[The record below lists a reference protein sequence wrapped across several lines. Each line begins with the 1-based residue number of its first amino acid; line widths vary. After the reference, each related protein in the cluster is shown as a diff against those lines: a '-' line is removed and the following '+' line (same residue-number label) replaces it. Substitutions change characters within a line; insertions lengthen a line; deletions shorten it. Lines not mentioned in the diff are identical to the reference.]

1 MDNQQIIQSITT
13 QGMLPL
19 YYHDD
24 ATVTL
29 EVAKALYAA
38 GVRVIEYTNRGE
50 KALDNFRYLLAQRDT
65 QMPGMLLGIGTIK
78 TVAHAEAFINAG
90 ADFII
95 CPGMIPEVASY
106 VHGRGKLWVPG
117 CMTSTE
123 IMVAEQLGAK
133 FIKLFPGNLLGPGFV
148 SAIKELFPGIAFMP
162 TGGVE
167 LEEAN
172 IQAWFSAGVKA
183 VGMGS
188 KLITKTLLE
197 QKEYTTISEQTKSV
211 LNIIQRIKR

>member
-1 MDNQQIIQSITT
+1 MDNQQIIQAITT

-29 EVAKALYAA
+29 EVAKALYQA
-38 GVRVIEYTNRGE
+38 GIRVIEYTNRGE
-50 KALDNFRYLLAQRDT
+50 NALANFKHLLAQRAVD
-65 QMPGMLLGIGTIK
+65 MPDMLLGIGTIK
-78 TVAHAEAFINAG
+78 TVEHAKAFIDAG

-95 CPGMIPEVASY
+95 CPGMIPEVANY
-106 VHGRGKLWVPG
+106 VHSAGKLWVPG
-117 CMTSTE
+117 CMTSSE

-172 IQAWFSAGVKA
+172 MQAWFNAGVKA

-197 QKEYTTISEQTKSV
+197 QKDYTTISEQTKKV
-211 LNIIQRIKR
+211 LDTLQRIKR

>member
-1 MDNQQIIQSITT
+1 MDNQQIIQAITT

-29 EVAKALYAA
+29 EVAKALYNA

-50 KALDNFRYLLAQRDT
+50 NALRNFKYLLQQREAVL
-65 QMPGMLLGIGTIK
+65 PGMLLGIGTIK
-78 TVAHAEAFINAG
+78 TVADATAFIGEG

-95 CPGMIPEVASY
+95 CPGMIPEVAAYAHSK
-106 VHGRGKLWVPG
+106 GKLWVPG
-117 CMTSTE
+117 CMTATE
-123 IMVAEQLGAK
+123 IMMAEQKGAR

-148 SAIKELFPGIAFMP
+148 TAIKELFPGIAFMP

-172 IQAWFSAGVKA
+172 IQAWFKAGVKA

-197 QKEYTTISEQTKSV
+197 QKDYTTISTQTRNV
-211 LNIIQRIKR
+211 LAIIQRIK

>member
-1 MDNQQIIQSITT
+1 MDNQAIIQSITT

-19 YYHDD
+19 YYHEE

-38 GVRVIEYTNRGE
+38 GIRVIEYTNRGE
-50 KALDNFRYLLAQRDT
+50 NALANFKHLLAQRDT
-65 QMPGMLLGIGTIK
+65 VMPGMLLGIGTIK
-78 TVAHAEAFINAG
+78 TVAHAQAFLDAG

-95 CPGMIPEVASY
+95 CPGMIPEVAHY

-123 IMVAEQLGAK
+123 IMMAEQLGAK
-133 FIKLFPGNLLGPGFV
+133 FVKLFPGNLLGPGFV
-148 SAIKELFPGIAFMP
+148 SAIKELFPAIAFMP

-188 KLITKTLLE
+188 KLITKNLLE
-197 QKEYTTISEQTKSV
+197 QKDYTTICEQTKTV

>member
-1 MDNQQIIQSITT
+1 MNNQQIIQSITQ

-38 GVRVIEYTNRGE
+38 GIRVIEYTNRGE
-50 KALDNFRYLLAQRDT
+50 KALDNFKYLLAQREVA
-65 QMPGMLLGIGTIK
+65 MPGMLLGIGTIK
-78 TVAHAEAFINAG
+78 TVAHAEAFIDAG

-95 CPGMIPEVASY
+95 CPGMIPEVAQY
-106 VHGRGKLWVPG
+106 VHGKGKLWVPG

-123 IMVAEQLGAK
+123 IMMAEQLGAK

-197 QKEYTTISEQTKSV
+197 QKDYITIAEQTKTV

>member
-29 EVAKALYAA
+29 EVAKALYTA

-50 KALDNFRYLLAQRDT
+50 KALDNFKYLLAQRDT
-65 QMPGMLLGIGTIK
+65 VMPGMLLGIGTIK
-78 TVAHAEAFINAG
+78 TVTHAQLFIDAG

-123 IMVAEQLGAK
+123 IMMAEQLGAK

-197 QKEYTTISEQTKSV
+197 QKEYTTISEQTKNV

>member
-1 MDNQQIIQSITT
+1 MDNQQIIDAITT

-24 ATVTL
+24 AIVTL

-50 KALDNFRYLLAQRDT
+50 AALNNFKHLLAHRDA

-78 TVAHAEAFINAG
+78 TVDHAKTFLEAG

-95 CPGMIPEVASY
+95 CPGMIPAVAKI
-106 VHGRGKLWVPG
+106 VHDAGKLWVPG

-123 IMVAEQLGAK
+123 IMMAEQTGAK
-133 FIKLFPGNLLGPGFV
+133 FVKLFPGNLLGPGFV
-148 SAIKELFPGIAFMP
+148 SAIKDLFPGTAFMP

-167 LEEAN
+167 LDAAN
-172 IQAWFSAGVKA
+172 IKSWFDAGVKA

-188 KLITKTLLE
+188 KLITKQVLE
-197 QKEYTTISEQTKSV
+197 EKDYATITTQTKQV
-211 LNIIQRIKR
+211 LNILQTIKR

>member
-1 MDNQQIIQSITT
+1 MDNQQIIRAITS

-29 EVAKALYAA
+29 EVAKALYQA
-38 GVRVIEYTNRGE
+38 GIRVIEYTNRGE
-50 KALDNFRYLLAQRDT
+50 NALTNFKHLLAQRAVD
-65 QMPGMLLGIGTIK
+65 MPDMLLGIGTIK
-78 TVAHAEAFINAG
+78 TVDQAKAFIDAG

-95 CPGMIPEVASY
+95 CPGMIPEVANY
-106 VHGRGKLWVPG
+106 VHGKGKLWVPG
-117 CMTSTE
+117 CMTSSE

-188 KLITKTLLE
+188 KLITRTLLD
-197 QKEYTTISEQTKSV
+197 QKDYTTISGQTKKV
-211 LNIIQRIKR
+211 LDTLQRIKR

>member
-1 MDNQQIIQSITT
+1 MDNQQIIEAITI

-29 EVAKALYAA
+29 EVAKALYTA

-50 KALDNFRYLLAQRDT
+50 SALANFKYLLAHRDA

-78 TVAHAEAFINAG
+78 TVDHAKMFLDAG
-90 ADFII
+90 TDFII
-95 CPGMIPEVASY
+95 CPGMIPEVAKI
-106 VHGRGKLWVPG
+106 VHDAGKLWVPG

-123 IMVAEQLGAK
+123 IMMAEQTGAK

-148 SAIKELFPGIAFMP
+148 SAIKDLFPGISFMP

-167 LEEAN
+167 LDGAN
-172 IQAWFSAGVKA
+172 IKSWFDAGVKA

-188 KLITKTLLE
+188 KLITKQVLE
-197 QKEYTTISEQTKSV
+197 QKDYATITTQTKQV
-211 LNIIQRIKR
+211 LNILQTIKR

>member
-29 EVAKALYAA
+29 EVAKALYTA

-50 KALDNFRYLLAQRDT
+50 KALDNFKYLLSQRDT
-65 QMPGMLLGIGTIK
+65 VMPGMLLGIGTIK
-78 TVAHAEAFINAG
+78 TVTHAQLFIDAG

-123 IMVAEQLGAK
+123 IMMAEQLGAK

-197 QKEYTTISEQTKSV
+197 QKDYTTISEQTKNV

>member
-38 GVRVIEYTNRGE
+38 GVRVIEYTNRGD
-50 KALDNFRYLLAQRDT
+50 KALDNFKYLLSQRDT
-65 QMPGMLLGIGTIK
+65 VMPGMLLGIGTIK
-78 TVAHAEAFINAG
+78 TVTHAQLFIDAG

-197 QKEYTTISEQTKSV
+197 QKDYTTISEQTKSV

>member
-1 MDNQQIIQSITT
+1 MSNQQIIQSITA

-19 YYHDD
+19 YYHPDSE
-24 ATVTL
+24 VSL
-29 EVAKALYAA
+29 QVAKALYDA

-50 KALDNFRYLLAQRDT
+50 HALDNFKYLLAQRASV
-65 QMPGMLLGIGTIK
+65 MPDMLLGIGTIK
-78 TVAHAEAFINAG
+78 TIQDAQSFIDAG

-95 CPGMIPEVASY
+95 CPGMIPAVAEY
-106 VHGRGKLWVPG
+106 VHKAGKIWVPG

-123 IMVAEQLGAK
+123 IMMAEQLGAK

-167 LEEAN
+167 LDENN

-188 KLITKTLLE
+188 KLITKQLLE
-197 QKEYTTISEQTKSV
+197 EKDYATINDQTKKV
-211 LNIIQRIKR
+211 LDIIQRIKR

>member
-1 MDNQQIIQSITT
+1 MDNKQIIQSITT

-50 KALDNFRYLLAQRDT
+50 KALDNFKYLLDQRDAV
-65 QMPGMLLGIGTIK
+65 MPGMLLGIGTIK
-78 TVAHAEAFINAG
+78 TVTHAQLFIDAG

-95 CPGMIPEVASY
+95 CPGMIPEVAAY

-123 IMVAEQLGAK
+123 IMVAEQLGAT

-197 QKEYTTISEQTKSV
+197 QKDYTTISEQTKSV

>member
-1 MDNQQIIQSITT
+1 MDNQLIIQRIIE

-24 ATVTL
+24 ATVTV
-29 EVAKALYAA
+29 EVAKALYQA
-38 GVRVIEYTNRGE
+38 GIRVIEYTNRGVH
-50 KALDNFRYLLAQRDT
+50 ALDNFKQLLAVRAAE
-65 QMPGMLLGIGTIK
+65 MPDMLLGIGTIK
-78 TVAHAEAFINAG
+78 TVAHAQSYIDAG

-95 CPGMIPEVASY
+95 CPGTIPAVAQY
-106 VHGRGKLWVPG
+106 VHAAGKIWVPG
-117 CMTSTE
+117 CMTTSE
-123 IMVAEQLGAK
+123 IMVAEAEGAK
-133 FIKLFPGNLLGPGFV
+133 FIKLFPGSLLGPSYV

-167 LEEAN
+167 LDADN
-172 IQAWFSAGVKA
+172 IGAWFKAGVKA

-197 QKEYTTISEQTKSV
+197 QRDYTTITEATKAVLKTIEQ
-211 LNIIQRIKR
+211 IKR

>member
-29 EVAKALYAA
+29 EVAKALYTA

-50 KALDNFRYLLAQRDT
+50 KALDNFKYLLAQRDT
-65 QMPGMLLGIGTIK
+65 VMPGMLLGIGTIK

-95 CPGMIPEVASY
+95 CPGMIPEVAGY

-197 QKEYTTISEQTKSV
+197 QKDYTTISEQTKSV

>member
-24 ATVTL
+24 AKVTL
-29 EVAKALYAA
+29 EVAKALYTA

-50 KALDNFRYLLAQRDT
+50 KALDNFKYLLSQRDT
-65 QMPGMLLGIGTIK
+65 VMPGMLLGIGTIK
-78 TVAHAEAFINAG
+78 TVTHAQLFIDAG

-123 IMVAEQLGAK
+123 IMQAEQLGAK

-197 QKEYTTISEQTKSV
+197 QKDYTTISEQTKNV

>member
-1 MDNQQIIQSITT
+1 MDNQQIIESITT

-19 YYHDD
+19 YYHED

-29 EVAKALYAA
+29 EVAKALYTA

-50 KALDNFRYLLAQRDT
+50 KALDNFKYLLAQRD
-65 QMPGMLLGIGTIK
+65 QVIPGMLLGIGTIK
-78 TVAHAEAFINAG
+78 TVAHADAFLNAG

-95 CPGMIPEVASY
+95 CPGMIPEVAHY
-106 VHGRGKLWVPG
+106 VHGKGKLWVPG

-123 IMVAEQLGAK
+123 IMMAEQLGAT

-148 SAIKELFPGIAFMP
+148 AAIKELFPAIAFMP

-167 LEEAN
+167 LAADN
-172 IQAWFSAGVKA
+172 IQAWFTAGVKA

-188 KLITKTLLE
+188 KLITKNLLE
-197 QKEYTTISEQTKSV
+197 QKDYTTICEQTKTV
-211 LNIIQRIKR
+211 LSIIQRIKR